1 MPDFFPPRIRPVVP
15 VTNIKSVGVYL
26 LCPRIRKSNKNKG
39 WWKVWE
45 LKRRASGT
53 WAHLFVCWLKTQN
66 WPEVED
72 NISGCEGCTHLNL
85 TLVHFWFYFGSGCFH
100 RSKGCTYLNL
110 MLVHLLQGRDVF
122 LRECVVKKSGTKWF
136 YRIYLCF
143 HLQMHILIFKRILS
157 KVIWRDMV
165 KIWRKMFYWNPQRY
179 LSSVGLCQKVH
190 TLWCCHRKIILCR
203 KDKYKLYP
211 LLNMFLW
218 WILLL
223 TVLVETSSFCK
234 K

>member
-1 MPDFFPPRIRPVVP
+1 MEGLRVKEKGIRD
-15 VTNIKSVGVYL
+15 L
-26 LCPRIRKSNKNKG
+26 
-39 WWKVWE
+39 
-45 LKRRASGT
+45 GT
-53 WAHLFVCWLKTQN
+53 FVCLFVDWKMATGQKWRITYLDVKDVPTSTTP
-66 WPEVED
+66 W
-72 NISGCEGCTHLNL
+72 CTFGF
-85 TLVHFWFYFGSGCFH
+85 TLVQGASTALKDVLTSTSCWYICCKVGMCSWGNVL
-100 RSKGCTYLNL
+100 SKNL
-110 MLVHLLQGRDVF
+110 EQNGF
-122 LRECVVKKSGTKWF
+122 TEF
-136 YRIYLCF
+136 IF
-143 HLQMHILIFKRILS
+143 HLQMHILIFKGILS

-211 LLNMFLW
+211 SLNMFLW